1 MVVGEELSVDNV
13 VLGVFAFGWWASRV
27 RFKVDLGW
35 LDCQDEKYNKPHFLL
50 GELMMLNQNQDFF
63 KQ

>member
-1 MVVGEELSVDNV
+1 MVVGKELSVDDV
-13 VLGVFAFGWWASRV
+13 VLWAFAFSSCASRV
-27 RFKVDLGW
+27 GLKVDLGW